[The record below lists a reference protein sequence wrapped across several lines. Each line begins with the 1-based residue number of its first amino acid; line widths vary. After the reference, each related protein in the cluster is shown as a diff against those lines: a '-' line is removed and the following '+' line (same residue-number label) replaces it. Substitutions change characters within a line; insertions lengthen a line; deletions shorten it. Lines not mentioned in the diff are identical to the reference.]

1 MRGLSRVKGNLPARF
16 LGEGATVTPL
26 PYPTKSGRYF
36 ASVQVETEYPRGK
49 AEKPEAVGVDMG
61 LKDFVVTSDAVKIS
75 APKYLQQAQKKLAR
89 LQRRLSRREIGSKG
103 RDKARLAVA
112 RQHEKI
118 ANQRSDFLHKTS
130 RRLVDH
136 YGLIG
141 IEDLN
146 VRGMVKNHKL
156 AKAISDVGWG
166 EFKRQLL
173 YKGQWYGARVV
184 VIDRFYPSSRECSA
198 CHSVL
203 PELKLSVR
211 EWDCPVCGAHHD
223 RDLNA
228 AVNILNQARSRAGT
242 AQSNADGEGVSPAVT
257 SWLSAA
263 KSEAARSSA

>member
-1 MRGLSRVKGNLPARF
+1 
-16 LGEGATVTPL
+16 
-26 PYPTKSGRYF
+26 
-36 ASVQVETEYPRGK
+36 
-49 AEKPEAVGVDMG
+49 
-61 LKDFVVTSDAVKIS
+61 
-75 APKYLQQAQKKLAR
+75 
-89 LQRRLSRREIGSKG
+89 
-103 RDKARLAVA
+103 
-112 RQHEKI
+112 
-118 ANQRSDFLHKTS
+118 
-130 RRLVDH
+130 
-136 YGLIG
+136 
-141 IEDLN
+141 

-156 AKAISDVGWG
+156 AKAISDVDWG

-184 VIDRFYPSSRECSA
+184 VMDRFYPSGRECSA

-203 PELKLSVR
+203 PVLKLSVR

-242 AQSNADGEGVSPAVT
+242 VQSNADGEGVSPAVT